1 MPASHT
7 ASELMFENP
16 EIAEDELPRASTVH
30 WLGMDRKFLRLLLVQ
45 AALAVVF
52 LSVGVGVLQQ
62 IFNIAFAE
70 ENINLKLGALW
81 FLIPVI
87 AAPAFIWPLIS
98 VPRKGY
104 AVRAKDIIY
113 KSGVFWHT
121 VTAIPFNRI
130 QHVEKSSTPLER
142 RFGIATLQLF
152 TAGGSGGDLKI
163 HGLSA
168 DNAEKLRFFIL
179 DKVGASVEQH

>member
-1 MPASHT
+1 
-7 ASELMFENP
+7 MFENP
-16 EIAEDELPRASTVH
+16 EISADELPRVSTVH
-30 WLGMDRKFLRLLLVQ
+30 WLGMDRQFLRFLLVQ
-45 AALAVVF
+45 AAL
-52 LSVGVGVLQQ
+52 GVIFVSIGIGVLQQ

-70 ENINLKLGALW
+70 EDIHLKLGMLW

-87 AAPAFIWPLIS
+87 AAPTFIWPLIS

-104 AVRAKDIIY
+104 AVRAKDIMY

-142 RFGIATLQLF
+142 RFKLATLQLF

-163 HGLSA
+163 AGLSA
-168 DNAEKLRFFIL
+168 DNAEKLRVLIL